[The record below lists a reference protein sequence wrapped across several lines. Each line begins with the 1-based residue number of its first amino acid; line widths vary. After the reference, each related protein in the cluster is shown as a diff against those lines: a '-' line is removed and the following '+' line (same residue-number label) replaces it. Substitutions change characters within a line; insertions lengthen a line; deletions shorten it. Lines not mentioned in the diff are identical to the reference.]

1 MTRIIALLSAL
12 LLLRQ
17 EPPSPKVDFIRDI
30 QPIFKTSCLKCHG
43 PEKPKGQ
50 FRLDARSFAM
60 KGGVSGKVIV
70 PGHAKESVL
79 VKLLLEKD
87 DENRMPQKAP
97 ALAPAKIDLIRA
109 WIDQGAVWPD
119 AGDVKLETHW
129 AYVKPVR
136 REPPPARNARNPI
149 DNFILARLEKEGIEP
164 SPEAERPMLIK
175 RLSYDL
181 LGLPPTVEEVDAF
194 VADAA
199 PDAYEKLVDR
209 LLASPHFGERWGR
222 HWLDKAR
229 YADSDGYEKD
239 NNRPDA
245 WRYRNWVID
254 AFNSDLPFDRFT
266 IEQLAGDLLPT
277 PTPMQILATAFHR
290 QTLTNTEGGVDK
302 EQFRVEA
309 VFDRAETTATVW
321 LGLTVGCARCHNHKF
336 DQISNQEY
344 YQFYAFFNNGDETNA
359 EVPLSDEAVATY
371 AKAKAYHDARIKSLE
386 TKLAAAKET
395 LHAELPAW
403 EERTTR
409 LLLEDDKSGFK
420 THPLEIVD
428 VKPAGEVTFKKLQDG
443 SWLAGGADP
452 ANETYIVTTKTA
464 LPEIT
469 GFRLDVLPD
478 KSLPKSGPGR
488 ANGNFVLTGIKVEH
502 VTAVPLGDAS
512 ADFSQDKFPVK
523 AAVDRY
529 PKSGWAIAPQVGKEH
544 TATFRTKLPLT
555 IDPEVP
561 IVITLD
567 QQYGDQH
574 TIGRFRFFAITGD
587 HAPLEIGDDVRAILK
602 IVPEQRTD
610 AQRSR
615 LLDEVAK
622 TSPATEK
629 LVKELAAQ
637 RKAEPATPNMTVRV
651 ISQRTTNPR
660 ETRMFRRGDF
670 LQPLGPV
677 APGTLASLHPFKPRG
692 ASADRLDLA
701 HWLVDPE
708 NPITPRVVVN
718 HFWSNLFGQGLVRT
732 PNDFGVRG
740 ERPVHPELLDWLATE
755 VVRLKW
761 SPKELIRTI
770 VHSAA
775 YRRSSRHRPELAD
788 KDPQN
793 FLLYRQNRFR
803 VEGEIVRDLTLSVS
817 GLLTT
822 KVGGPSVFPPMPAD
836 IAALT
841 YANSFKWKNSEGD
854 DRYRRGMYTY
864 FKRTSPYPG
873 LTNFDC
879 PDSNTTCVQRRTSNT
894 PLQALTALN
903 NEVFTEAARAFA
915 GRLLAQENA
924 GARELI
930 AMAFRKC
937 VARTP
942 TDAEVDRLTKLLNAS
957 VDWYNTH
964 PDEARKAGKTPDE
977 AAWTT
982 VTRILLNLDEFL
994 TRE

>member
-1 MTRIIALLSAL
+1 MMRTIGLLSL
-12 LLLRQ
+12 LFFLPQ
-17 EPPSPKVDFIRDI
+17 DSGPPKVDFVRDI
-30 QPIFKTSCLKCHG
+30 QPIFKASCVKCHG
-43 PEKPKGQ
+43 AEKPKGQ
-50 FRLDARSFAM
+50 FRLDVRALAM
-60 KGGVSGKVIV
+60 KGGVTGKDIL
-70 PGHAKESVL
+70 PGNSKESLL

-97 ALAPAKIDLIRA
+97 ALAPAKIDLLRA

-119 AGDVKLETHW
+119 AAAGDLKVETHW

-136 REPPPARNARNPI
+136 REAPPGVHPI
-149 DNFILARLEKEGIEP
+149 DHFILTRLAKEGIAP
-164 SPEAERPMLIK
+164 SPEADRPTLIK
-175 RLSYDL
+175 RLSVDL

-194 VADAA
+194 VADG
-199 PDAYEKLVDR
+199 DYEKLVDR

-254 AFNSDLPFDRFT
+254 AFNADLPFDRFT
-266 IEQLAGDLLPT
+266 IEQLAGDLLPA

-290 QTLTNTEGGVDK
+290 QTLTNTEGGTDK

-344 YQFYAFFNNGDETNA
+344 FQFYAFFNNGDETNA
-359 EVPLSDEAVATY
+359 EVPISDEAVATY
-371 AKAKAYHDARIKSLE
+371 VKAKAYHDARIKALE
-386 TKLAAAKET
+386 TKLAAAKES

-403 EERTTR
+403 EERTTK
-409 LLLEDDKSGFK
+409 LLQDDERSGFK
-420 THPLEIVD
+420 SHPLEIVD

-452 ANETYIVTTKTA
+452 AVETYVVTTKTA

-502 VTAVPLGDAS
+502 VTGVPLGDAT
-512 ADFSQDKFPVK
+512 ADFSQDKFPIK
-523 AAVDRY
+523 AAVDRL
-529 PKSGWAIAPQVGKEH
+529 PKSGWGIAPQTGKEH
-544 TATFRTKLPLT
+544 SATFRTKLPLT

-561 IVITLD
+561 VVITLE

-574 TIGRFRFFAITGD
+574 TIGRFRCFAITGD
-587 HAPLEIGDDVRAILK
+587 HAPLELADDVRAILK

-622 TSPATEK
+622 TAPATEK
-629 LVKELAAQ
+629 IVKDLAAQ
-637 RKAEPATPNMTVRV
+637 RKAEPASPNMTVRV
-651 ISQRTTNPR
+651 ISQRTTSPR

-677 APGTLASLHPFKPRG
+677 SPGTLASLHPFKPRG
-692 ASADRLDLA
+692 ATADRLDLA
-701 HWLVDPE
+701 QWLVDPE

-718 HFWSNLFGQGLVRT
+718 QFWAALFGQGLVRT

-740 ERPVHPELLDWLATE
+740 ERPLHPELLDWLATE
-755 VVRLKW
+755 FIRLKW

-770 VHSAA
+770 VGSAA
-775 YRRSSRHRPELAD
+775 YRRSSRYRPELAE

-793 FLLYRQNRFR
+793 YLLYRQNRFR

-817 GLLTT
+817 GLLAS

-841 YANSFKWKNSEGD
+841 YANSFKWKNSEGE
-854 DRYRRGMYTY
+854 DRYRRGLYTY

-894 PLQALTALN
+894 PLQALNALN
-903 NEVFTEAARAFA
+903 NEVFTEAARTFA
-915 GRLLAQENA
+915 ARLLAQENA

-930 AMAFRKC
+930 ALAFRKC
-937 VARTP
+937 VARVPTP
-942 TDAEVDRLTKLLNAS
+942 EEVDRLLKLLNAS
-957 VDWYNTH
+957 VDWYNAH
-964 PDEARKAGKTPDE
+964 PDEAKKAGKTADE
-977 AAWTT
+977 AAWAS